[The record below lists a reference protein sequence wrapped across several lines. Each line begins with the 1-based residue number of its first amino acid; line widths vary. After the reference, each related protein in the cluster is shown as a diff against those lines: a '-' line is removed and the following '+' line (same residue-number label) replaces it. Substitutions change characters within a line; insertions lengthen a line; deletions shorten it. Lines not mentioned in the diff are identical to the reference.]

1 MKIYCMDSLEM
12 FFYLFPFFKSVL
24 FLTFLH
30 YKQYSN
36 KDTWRNILLTCSVIY
51 SGYIAKSRSG
61 TARSKSMYVL
71 PYQIA
76 LQATLLVYI
85 PSKPQISL
93 SPHTFCSSGYK
104 FLFSQYQLHI
114 VLVKKMNK

>member
-1 MKIYCMDSLEM
+1 MDSLEM
-12 FFYLFPFFKSVL
+12 CFYLFPFFKSVL

-36 KDTWRNILLTCSVIY
+36 KGTWRNVLLTCSVIY

-71 PYQIA
+71 PCQIA

-85 PSKPQISL
+85 PPKPHISP
-93 SPHTFCSSGYK
+93 SSHSFCSSGYK
-104 FLFSQYQLHI
+104 FLFSHYQLHI